1 MKKRVLKVLAVCLAS
16 AFLAACGG
24 GNYQV
29 PRDEFKQQVRT
40 LAVLPI
46 LVDEQSNIRHPEAQ
60 KVVDLLRRHSE
71 GREARLAELLR
82 DGGSFFDVR
91 EVTQKPGD
99 LAGRLLVRAPAE
111 GGEDILPY
119 NFSGPAARKL
129 TEEYVVDALL
139 VIVLHGGDVTEKRWD
154 RTRLNY
160 LEAPYN
166 SILAAALV
174 IDRSGTV
181 LWRLDEGQGRTFFTL
196 QYPDFDEARYNK
208 TQNVALKFLTV
219 DGVDRTLE
227 ESEGGLIGREDYP
240 KLYADLFDRV
250 RKALKPG
257 LMNPFARDSK

>member
-1 MKKRVLKVLAVCLAS
+1 MKKRILKGLAVGLAV
-16 AFLAACGG
+16 AFLAACAG

-71 GREARLAELLR
+71 GREKRLAELLR
-82 DGGSFFDVR
+82 DAGGFFDVR
-91 EVTQKPGD
+91 EVTQKPED
-99 LAGRLLVRAPAE
+99 LARRRRVRAPAE
-111 GGEDILPY
+111 GGEDVLPY
-119 NFSGPAARKL
+119 DFSGPVARKL

-139 VIVLHGGDVTEKRWD
+139 VIVLHGRDVTEKRWD

-166 SILAAALV
+166 GILAAALV

-208 TQNVALKFLTV
+208 SQNVALKFLTL
-219 DGVDRTLE
+219 DGVERTLG

-240 KLYADLFDRV
+240 KLYADLFDDIRN
-250 RKALKPG
+250 ALKPG
-257 LMNPFARDSK
+257 LMNPFAHDAR

>member
-1 MKKRVLKVLAVCLAS
+1 MKKRVLKVLAAGLAV

-29 PRDEFKQQVRT
+29 PRDEFKRKVRT

-71 GREARLAELLR
+71 GREKRLAELMR
-82 DGGSFFDVR
+82 DAGSFFDVR
-91 EVTQKPGD
+91 EVTQKPDD
-99 LAGRLLVRAPAE
+99 LATRLLVRVPAE
-111 GGEDILPY
+111 SGADALPY
-119 NFSGPAARKL
+119 DFSGPAARRL

-139 VIVLHGGDVTEKRWD
+139 VIILHGRDVIEKRWD

-166 SILAAALV
+166 GILAAALV

-181 LWRLDEGQGRTFFTL
+181 LWRLDEGPGTTFFTL

-208 TQNVALKFLTV
+208 TQNVALKFLTL
-219 DGVDRTLE
+219 GGIERTLE
-227 ESEGGLIGREDYP
+227 ESEGGLIGGEDYP
-240 KLYADLFDRV
+240 KLYADLFDRIC
-250 RKALKPG
+250 KALEPG
-257 LMNPFARDSK
+257 LMNPFARDAR